1 MFDIQHSNFECLISN
16 IKLNLTFKSNVEYRI
31 SNSIQHSNFECRISN
46 VEYRTSNQF
55 LIAMLARMF
64 IFLGLSFLA
73 KPSCDSRTTFARQ
86 SHDVR
91 ENVVRRSMVINVRD
105 FIGRTSCECLA
116 NVARMSRE
124 CETYAYDSCDSRTTF
139 VRLSQICLNHPFGV
153 TAM

>member
-1 MFDIQHSNFECLISN
+1 MQFKRVDFF
-16 IKLNLTFKSNVEYRI
+16 LTQYLLP
-31 SNSIQHSNFECRISN
+31 SNSPTPPSSVTPSNNLAPSSPQVPSN
-46 VEYRTSNQF
+46 SVVPFQS
-55 LIAMLARMF
+55 IVSMLARMI

-73 KPSCDSRTTFARQ
+73 KPSCDSRTTFVRQ

-91 ENVVRRSMVINVRD
+91 ENIVRRSMVINVRN
-105 FIGRTSCECLA
+105 FIGRTSSECLA

-124 CETYAYDSCDSRTTF
+124 CRETFANDSCDNSTTF